1 MTLKARIQSD
11 MKDALKAGDKDR
23 LKVVRMMMA
32 AIKQIEIDE
41 RIELDDV
48 AITTVL
54 TKMVKQRRESIRQ
67 FVDGNRQDLADV
79 EIAEITVLENYLP
92 EPLSDDELDTII
104 AEAISETNAAG
115 MRDMGKVMSIVKAQ
129 AEGRADMGAVSGRVK
144 SRLSA

>member
-41 RIELDDV
+41 RTELDDA

-54 TKMVKQRRESIRQ
+54 TKMVKQRRESIKQ

-79 EIAEITVLENYLP
+79 EIAEITVLEDYLP

-104 AEAISETNAAG
+104 ARAISETGAAG